1 MPGAAVTNGSAPD
14 PCPPWN
20 NRAMPSD
27 LLYDDPASDVLLDAA
42 TGVRRSILPGGVRLL
57 TQTDRSVRSAS
68 IGLWLPVGSRDETP
82 AHAGSTHVLEHLL
95 FKGTRRRS
103 AMDIATAFD
112 EVGGDSNAI
121 TAKEHTL
128 YYGRVR
134 SSDVPMAVDVLT
146 DMITASVLEQDAL
159 STEREVILEE
169 LAMAEDDPNDIGYE
183 TFLAQVL
190 GPDTALGRPVGGTA
204 ASVEALTIEDVR
216 AHYREHYRP
225 ENLVVTAVGDIDHD
239 ELAGLLVAG
248 LRRGGWSLEEGAL
261 PSRGWRDATDVP
273 SDGIAADVATLA
285 PHRLARPTEQNHI
298 YLGGQGLTALS
309 EDRHALSVL
318 MSVLGGG
325 MSSRLF
331 QTVRE
336 ERGLAYTVY
345 SFSAGYRDAGLFGM
359 YAACRPG
366 RTGQVV
372 ELLAEELGRMGADGI
387 DELELSRAKGQI
399 TGSFALGLEDT
410 SSRMGRLG
418 TIELVH
424 GRYTSVD
431 ETLERIGAVDI
442 AAVQDLAARLS
453 RSFSTRV
460 EVGPES

>member
-1 MPGAAVTNGSAPD
+1 MPV
-14 PCPPWN
+14 
-20 NRAMPSD
+20 D
-27 LLYDDPASDVLLDAA
+27 LTYDDPASDVLLDPA
-42 TGVRRSILPGGVRLL
+42 TGVRRSVLPGGVRLL
-57 TQTDRSVRSAS
+57 TQRDRSVRSAT

-112 EVGGDSNAI
+112 EVGGDSNAL

-134 SSDVPMAVDVLT
+134 SADIPMAVDVLT
-146 DMITASVLEQDAL
+146 DMITASLLEEDAL
-159 STEREVILEE
+159 ATEREVILEE
-169 LAMAEDDPNDIGYE
+169 LAMAEDDPTDVGYE
-183 TFLAQVL
+183 TFLADVL
-190 GPDTALGRPVGGTA
+190 GPDTAIGRPVGGTA
-204 ASVEALTIEDVR
+204 ETVEALGIEDVR
-216 AHYREHYRP
+216 AHFTEHYRP
-225 ENLVVTAVGDIDHD
+225 DNLLVTAVGDLEHD
-239 ELAGLLVAG
+239 ELAALLAAG
-248 LRRGGWSLEEGAL
+248 LRRGGWQLADGAL
-261 PSRGWRDATDVP
+261 PDARPRTERGDPARAATGPAP
-273 SDGIAADVATLA
+273 SEVAALA
-285 PHRLARPTEQNHI
+285 PHRLGRPTEQNHI
-298 YLGGQGLTALS
+298 YLGGHGITALS

-318 MSVLGGG
+318 MSILGGG

-331 QTVRE
+331 QNIRE
-336 ERGLAYTVY
+336 QRGLAYSVF

-366 RTGQVV
+366 RTAQVV
-372 ELLAEELGRMGADGI
+372 ELLAEELTRMGEQGI
-387 DELELSRAKGQI
+387 DELELARAKGQI

-431 ETLERIGAVDI
+431 ETLARIGAVGVDDVG
-442 AAVQDLAARLS
+442 ALATRLAG
-453 RSFSTRV
+453 SFSTRV

>member
-1 MPGAAVTNGSAPD
+1 MPF
-14 PCPPWN
+14 
-20 NRAMPSD
+20 D
-27 LLYDDPASDVLLDAA
+27 LSYDDPSSDVMLDPA

-57 TQTDRSVRSAS
+57 TQTDRSVRSAT

-128 YYGRVR
+128 YYGQVR

-146 DMITASVLEQDAL
+146 DMITASLLEEDAL
-159 STEREVILEE
+159 ATEREVILEE
-169 LAMAEDDPNDIGYE
+169 LAMAEDDPNDVGYE
-183 TFLAQVL
+183 TFLADVL
-190 GPDTALGRPVGGTA
+190 GPDTPLGRPVGGTVG
-204 ASVEALTIEDVR
+204 SVSALSIEDVR
-216 AHYREHYRP
+216 DHFAEHYRP
-225 ENLVVTAVGDIDHD
+225 NNLVVTAVGDIDHD
-239 ELAGLLVAG
+239 ELAGLLQAG
-248 LRRGGWSLEEGAL
+248 LRRGGWTLEHGAAPARRL
-261 PSRGWRDATDVP
+261 RTDGAARDAAEA
-273 SDGIAADVATLA
+273 SADVSLLV
-285 PHRLARPTEQNHI
+285 PHRLQRPAEQNHI
-298 YLGGQGLTALS
+298 YLGGRGLTALS

-331 QTVRE
+331 QNIRE
-336 ERGLAYTVY
+336 QRGLAYSVY
-345 SFSAGYRDAGLFGM
+345 SFSGGFRDAGLFGL
-359 YAACRPG
+359 YAACRPT
-366 RTGQVV
+366 RTAQVV
-372 ELLAEELGRMGADGI
+372 ELLAEELARMGAAGI
-387 DELELSRAKGQI
+387 DEQELARAKGQI

-431 ETLERIGAVDI
+431 ETLERIGRVEVDD
-442 AAVQDLAARLS
+442 VRDLAARLS
-453 RSFSTRV
+453 ASFSTRV

>member
-1 MPGAAVTNGSAPD
+1 MPL
-14 PCPPWN
+14 
-20 NRAMPSD
+20 D
-27 LLYDDPASDVLLDAA
+27 LVYDDPASDVMLDAA

-68 IGLWLPVGSRDETP
+68 IGLWLPVGSRDEAP
-82 AHAGSTHVLEHLL
+82 AHAGSTHALEHLL

-103 AMDIATAFD
+103 AMDIAAAFD
-112 EVGGDSNAI
+112 EVGGDSNAV

-134 SSDVPMAVDVLT
+134 SADVPMAVDVLT

-159 STEREVILEE
+159 ATEREVILEE

-183 TFLAQVL
+183 TFLADVL

-204 ASVEALTIEDVR
+204 ASVDALDIADVR
-216 AHYREHYRP
+216 AHYGEHYRP
-225 ENLVVTAVGDIDHD
+225 DNLVVTAVGDIDHE
-239 ELAGLLVAG
+239 ELSGLLQAGLA
-248 LRRGGWSLEEGAL
+248 RGGWSLRQGAL
-261 PSRGWRDATDVP
+261 PSHRSRETAGAT
-273 SDGIAADVATLA
+273 AAGAPGDVAALA
-285 PHRLARPTEQNHI
+285 PHRLLRPTEQNHI
-298 YLGGQGLTALS
+298 YLGGRGLTALS

-331 QTVRE
+331 QNIRE
-336 ERGLAYTVY
+336 QRGLAYSVY

-366 RTGQVV
+366 RTTQVV
-372 ELLAEELGRMGADGI
+372 ELLAEELARMGAEGI

-431 ETLERIGAVDI
+431 ETLERIGAVD
-442 AAVQDLAARLS
+442 VRDVRHLAARLAD
-453 RSFSTRV
+453 SFSSRV
-460 EVGPES
+460 EVGPEG

>member
-1 MPGAAVTNGSAPD
+1 MPL
-14 PCPPWN
+14 
-20 NRAMPSD
+20 D
-27 LLYDDPASDVLLDAA
+27 LTFDDPASDVLLDPA

-57 TQTDRSVRSAS
+57 TQTDRSVRSAT
-68 IGLWLPVGSRDETP
+68 IGLWLPVGSRDEAP

-112 EVGGDSNAI
+112 EVGGDSNAV

-134 SSDVPMAVDVLT
+134 SADLPMAVDVLT
-146 DMITASVLEQDAL
+146 DMITASLLEQEAL
-159 STEREVILEE
+159 VTEREVILEE
-169 LAMAEDDPNDIGYE
+169 LAMAEDDPGDIGYE
-183 TFLAQVL
+183 TFLADVL
-190 GPDTALGRPVGGTA
+190 GPDTPIGRPVGGTA
-204 ASVEALTIEDVR
+204 QSVQALTIEDVR
-216 AHYREHYRP
+216 DHFSEHYRP
-225 ENLVVTAVGDIDHD
+225 DNLVVTAVGDLDHD
-239 ELAGLLVAG
+239 ELAGLLLSG
-248 LRRGGWSLEEGAL
+248 LRRGGWELADGAL
-261 PSRGWRDATDVP
+261 PHRRPRAEHPASAGGSSLVAP
-273 SDGIAADVATLA
+273 EDVAALA
-285 PHRLARPTEQNHI
+285 PHRLGRPTEQNHI
-298 YLGGQGLTALS
+298 YLGGRGLTALS
-309 EDRHALSVL
+309 EDRHVLSVL

-331 QTVRE
+331 QNIRE
-336 ERGLAYTVY
+336 QRGLAYSVY

-366 RTGQVV
+366 RTTQVV
-372 ELLAEELGRMGADGI
+372 ELLAEELSRMGEQGI

-431 ETLERIGAVDI
+431 ETLARIGAVTVDDVS
-442 AAVQDLAARLS
+442 ALATRFS
-453 RSFSTRV
+453 GSFSTRV
-460 EVGPES
+460 EVGPAS

>member
-1 MPGAAVTNGSAPD
+1 MPV
-14 PCPPWN
+14 
-20 NRAMPSD
+20 D
-27 LLYDDPASDVLLDAA
+27 LTYDDPASDVLLDPA

-57 TQTDRSVRSAS
+57 TQRDRSVRSAT
-68 IGLWLPVGSRDETP
+68 IGLWLPVGSRDESP

-112 EVGGDSNAI
+112 EVGGDSNAL

-134 SSDVPMAVDVLT
+134 SADIPMAVDVLT
-146 DMITASVLEQDAL
+146 DMITASLLEQDAL
-159 STEREVILEE
+159 ATEREVILEE
-169 LAMAEDDPNDIGYE
+169 LAMAEDDPTDVGYE
-183 TFLAQVL
+183 TFLADVL

-204 ASVEALTIEDVR
+204 ETVEALGIEDVR
-216 AHYREHYRP
+216 AHFTEHYRP
-225 ENLVVTAVGDIDHD
+225 DNLVVTAVGDLEHD
-239 ELAGLLVAG
+239 ELAALLAAG
-248 LRRGGWSLEEGAL
+248 LRRGGWQLADGAL
-261 PSRGWRDATDVP
+261 PDARPRTERGDPARAATGPAP
-273 SDGIAADVATLA
+273 SEVAALA
-285 PHRLARPTEQNHI
+285 PHRLGRPTEQNHI
-298 YLGGQGLTALS
+298 YLGGHGITALS

-318 MSVLGGG
+318 MSILGGG

-331 QTVRE
+331 QNIRE
-336 ERGLAYTVY
+336 QRGLAYSVY

-366 RTGQVV
+366 RTAQVV
-372 ELLAEELGRMGADGI
+372 ELLAEELTRMGEQGI
-387 DELELSRAKGQI
+387 DALELARAKGQI

-431 ETLERIGAVDI
+431 ETLARIGAVGVDDI
-442 AAVQDLAARLS
+442 AALATRLAG
-453 RSFSTRV
+453 SFSTRV
-460 EVGPES
+460 EIGPPC

>member
-1 MPGAAVTNGSAPD
+1 MPV
-14 PCPPWN
+14 
-20 NRAMPSD
+20 D
-27 LLYDDPASDVLLDAA
+27 LTYDDPASDVLLDPA

-57 TQTDRSVRSAS
+57 TQRDRSVRSAT
-68 IGLWLPVGSRDETP
+68 IGLWLPVGSRDESP

-112 EVGGDSNAI
+112 EVGGDSNAL

-134 SSDVPMAVDVLT
+134 SADIPMAVDVLT
-146 DMITASVLEQDAL
+146 DMITASLLEQDAL
-159 STEREVILEE
+159 ATEREVILEE
-169 LAMAEDDPNDIGYE
+169 LAMAEDDPTDVGYE
-183 TFLAQVL
+183 TFLADVL

-204 ASVEALTIEDVR
+204 ETVEALGIEDVR
-216 AHYREHYRP
+216 AHFTEHYRP
-225 ENLVVTAVGDIDHD
+225 DNLVVTAVGDLEHD
-239 ELAGLLVAG
+239 ELAALLAAG
-248 LRRGGWSLEEGAL
+248 LRRGGWQLADGAL
-261 PSRGWRDATDVP
+261 PDARPRTERGDPARAATGPAP
-273 SDGIAADVATLA
+273 SEVAALA
-285 PHRLARPTEQNHI
+285 PHRLGRPTEQNHI
-298 YLGGQGLTALS
+298 YLGGHGITALS

-318 MSVLGGG
+318 MSILGGG

-331 QTVRE
+331 QNIRE
-336 ERGLAYTVY
+336 QRGLAYSVY

-366 RTGQVV
+366 RTAQVV
-372 ELLAEELGRMGADGI
+372 ELLAEELTRMGEQGI
-387 DELELSRAKGQI
+387 DALELARAKGQI

-424 GRYTSVD
+424 GHYTSVD
-431 ETLERIGAVDI
+431 ETLERIGRVEVGD
-442 AAVQDLAARLS
+442 VRELAARLAG
-453 RSFSTRV
+453 SFSTRV
-460 EVGPES
+460 EVGPAS

>member
-239 ELAGLLVAG
+239 ELAALIAAG
-248 LRRGGWSLEEGAL
+248 LRRGGWDLPEGAL
-261 PSRGWRDATDVP
+261 PVRRDRSAL
-273 SDGIAADVATLA
+273 AAPAGGTAVDVATLA
-285 PHRLARPTEQNHI
+285 PHRLARPTEQNQI
-298 YLGGQGLTALS
+298 GRAS
-309 EDRHALSVL
+309 C
-318 MSVLGGG
+318 
-325 MSSRLF
+325 
-331 QTVRE
+331 RE
-336 ERGLAYTVY
+336 
-345 SFSAGYRDAGLFGM
+345 
-359 YAACRPG
+359 
-366 RTGQVV
+366 
-372 ELLAEELGRMGADGI
+372 
-387 DELELSRAKGQI
+387 
-399 TGSFALGLEDT
+399 
-410 SSRMGRLG
+410 
-418 TIELVH
+418 
-424 GRYTSVD
+424 
-431 ETLERIGAVDI
+431 
-442 AAVQDLAARLS
+442 
-453 RSFSTRV
+453 RV
-460 EVGPES
+460 

>member
-1 MPGAAVTNGSAPD
+1 MPV
-14 PCPPWN
+14 
-20 NRAMPSD
+20 D
-27 LLYDDPASDVLLDAA
+27 LTYDDPASDVLLDPA
-42 TGVRRSILPGGVRLL
+42 TGVRRSVLPGGVRLL
-57 TQTDRSVRSAS
+57 TQRDRSVRSAT

-112 EVGGDSNAI
+112 EVGGDSNAL

-134 SSDVPMAVDVLT
+134 SADIPMAVDVLT
-146 DMITASVLEQDAL
+146 DMITASLLEEDAL
-159 STEREVILEE
+159 ATEREVILEE
-169 LAMAEDDPNDIGYE
+169 LAMAEDDPTDVGYE
-183 TFLAQVL
+183 TFLADVL
-190 GPDTALGRPVGGTA
+190 GPDTAIGRPVGGTA
-204 ASVEALTIEDVR
+204 ETVEALGIEDVR
-216 AHYREHYRP
+216 AHFTEHYRP
-225 ENLVVTAVGDIDHD
+225 DNLVVTAVGDLEHD
-239 ELAGLLVAG
+239 ELAALLAAG
-248 LRRGGWSLEEGAL
+248 LRRGGWQLADGAL
-261 PSRGWRDATDVP
+261 PDARPRTERGDPARAATGPAP
-273 SDGIAADVATLA
+273 SEVAALA
-285 PHRLARPTEQNHI
+285 PHRLGRPTEQNHI
-298 YLGGQGLTALS
+298 YLGGHGITALS

-318 MSVLGGG
+318 MSILGGG

-331 QTVRE
+331 QNIRE
-336 ERGLAYTVY
+336 QRGLAYSVF

-366 RTGQVV
+366 RTAQVV
-372 ELLAEELGRMGADGI
+372 ELLAEELTRMGEQGI
-387 DELELSRAKGQI
+387 DELELARAKGQI

-431 ETLERIGAVDI
+431 ETLARIGAVGVDDV
-442 AAVQDLAARLS
+442 AALATRLAG
-453 RSFSTRV
+453 SFSTRV

>member
-1 MPGAAVTNGSAPD
+1 MPL
-14 PCPPWN
+14 
-20 NRAMPSD
+20 D
-27 LLYDDPASDVLLDAA
+27 LSFDDPTSDVLLDPT

-57 TQTDRSVRSAS
+57 TQTDRSVRSAT

-112 EVGGDSNAI
+112 EVGGDSNAV

-134 SSDVPMAVDVLT
+134 SADIPMAVDVLT
-146 DMITASVLEQDAL
+146 DMITASLLKEGDLA
-159 STEREVILEE
+159 TEREVILEE
-169 LAMAEDDPNDIGYE
+169 LAMAEDDPTDVGFE
-183 TFLAQVL
+183 TFLADVL
-190 GPDTALGRPVGGTA
+190 GPDTPIGRPVGGTA
-204 ASVEALTIEDVR
+204 GSVEALTIEDVR
-216 AHYREHYRP
+216 AHFAEHYRP
-225 ENLVVTAVGDIDHD
+225 DNLVITAVGDLDHD
-239 ELAGLLVAG
+239 EIAGLLQAG
-248 LRRGGWSLEEGAL
+248 LRRGGWELAEGAL
-261 PSRGWRDATDVP
+261 PDPRHRTAHHGTAGGGLTVDPAEV
-273 SDGIAADVATLA
+273 AALA
-285 PHRLARPTEQNHI
+285 PHRLGRPTEQNHI
-298 YLGGQGLTALS
+298 FLGGHGLTALS

-318 MSVLGGG
+318 MSILGGG

-331 QTVRE
+331 QNIRE
-336 ERGLAYTVY
+336 QRGLAYSVY

-366 RTGQVV
+366 RTSQVV
-372 ELLAEELGRMGADGI
+372 ELLAEELTRMGEQGI
-387 DELELSRAKGQI
+387 DELELARAKGQI

-431 ETLERIGAVDI
+431 ETLGRIGAVGVDDVS
-442 AAVQDLAARLS
+442 ALATQLAG
-453 RSFSTRV
+453 SFSTRV

>member
-1 MPGAAVTNGSAPD
+1 
-14 PCPPWN
+14 
-20 NRAMPSD
+20 
-27 LLYDDPASDVLLDAA
+27 
-42 TGVRRSILPGGVRLL
+42 VRLL
-57 TQTDRSVRSAS
+57 TQTDRSVRSAT

-112 EVGGDSNAI
+112 EVGGDSNAL

-134 SSDVPMAVDVLT
+134 SADIPMAVDVLT
-146 DMITASVLEQDAL
+146 DMITASLLEQDAL
-159 STEREVILEE
+159 ATEREVILEE
-169 LAMAEDDPNDIGYE
+169 LAMAEDDPNDVGYE
-183 TFLAQVL
+183 TFLADVL
-190 GPDTALGRPVGGTA
+190 GPDTPLGRPVGGT
-204 ASVEALTIEDVR
+204 VETVSALSIENVR
-216 AHYREHYRP
+216 DHFTEHYRP
-225 ENLVVTAVGDIDHD
+225 DNLVVTAVGDIDHD
-239 ELAGLLVAG
+239 ELAGLLQAG
-248 LRRGGWSLEEGAL
+248 LRRGGWTLEDGAA
-261 PSRGWRDATDVP
+261 PSRRLRTG
-273 SDGIAADVATLA
+273 GAAGGAAEGSAEVSGLV
-285 PHRLARPTEQNHI
+285 PHRLQRPAEQNHI
-298 YLGGQGLTALS
+298 YLGGRGLTALS

-331 QTVRE
+331 QNIRE
-336 ERGLAYTVY
+336 QRGLAYSVY
-345 SFSAGYRDAGLFGM
+345 SFSAGYRDAGLFGL
-359 YAACRPG
+359 YAACRPT
-366 RTGQVV
+366 RTAQVV
-372 ELLAEELGRMGADGI
+372 ELLAEELTRMGTSGI
-387 DELELSRAKGQI
+387 DEQELARAKGQI

-431 ETLERIGAVDI
+431 ETLERIGRIGVDD
-442 AAVQDLAARLS
+442 VRDLAARLS
-453 RSFSTRV
+453 GGFSTRV

>member
-1 MPGAAVTNGSAPD
+1 MPF
-14 PCPPWN
+14 
-20 NRAMPSD
+20 D
-27 LLYDDPASDVLLDAA
+27 LSYLDPASDVMLDPA

-103 AMDIATAFD
+103 AMDIAAAFD
-112 EVGGDSNAI
+112 EVGGDSNAV

-134 SSDVPMAVDVLT
+134 SADVPMAVDVLT
-146 DMITASVLEQDAL
+146 DMITASLLEDEAL
-159 STEREVILEE
+159 ATEREVILEE
-169 LAMAEDDPNDIGYE
+169 LAMAEDDPGDIGYE
-183 TFLAQVL
+183 TFLADAL
-190 GPDTALGRPVGGTA
+190 GPDTPLGRPVGGTVQTVTDL
-204 ASVEALTIEDVR
+204 SIGDVR
-216 AHYREHYRP
+216 AHYAEHYRP
-225 ENLVVTAVGDIDHD
+225 ENLVLTAVGDIDHD
-239 ELAGLLVAG
+239 ELAALVLAG
-248 LRRGGWSLEEGAL
+248 LRRGGWELEDGAL
-261 PSRGWRDATDVP
+261 PRQRTATAELPTVTGRP
-273 SDGIAADVATLA
+273 ADEVSALI
-285 PHRLARPTEQNHI
+285 PHRLERPTEQNHI
-298 YLGGQGLTALS
+298 YLGGRGLTALS
-309 EDRHALSVL
+309 EDRHTLSVL

-336 ERGLAYTVY
+336 KRGLAYSVY
-345 SFSAGYRDAGLFGM
+345 SFSAGYREAGLFGM

-366 RTGQVV
+366 RTAQVV
-372 ELLAEELGRMGADGI
+372 ELLGEELDRMGGEGI
-387 DELELSRAKGQI
+387 AQEELDRAVGQI

-431 ETLERIGAVDI
+431 ETLARIANVSLED
-442 AAVQDLAARLS
+442 VRQLAARLAG
-453 RSFSTRV
+453 SFSTRV
-460 EVGPES
+460 EIGPATTP

>member
-1 MPGAAVTNGSAPD
+1 MPA
-14 PCPPWN
+14 
-20 NRAMPSD
+20 D
-27 LLYDDPASDVLLDAA
+27 LAYDDPSSDVLLDPA

-57 TQTDRSVRSAS
+57 TQRDRSVRSAT

-103 AMDIATAFD
+103 AMDIAAAFD
-112 EVGGDSNAI
+112 EVGGDSNAV

-134 SSDVPMAVDVLT
+134 SSDLPMAVDVLT
-146 DMITASVLEQDAL
+146 DMITASVLAEDAL
-159 STEREVILEE
+159 ATEREVILEE
-169 LAMAEDDPNDIGYE
+169 LAMAEDDPGDIGYE
-183 TFLAQVL
+183 TFLADVL
-190 GPDTALGRPVGGTA
+190 GPDTPIGRPVGGTA
-204 ASVEALTIEDVR
+204 GSVEALTIEDVR
-216 AHYREHYRP
+216 DHFAEHYRP
-225 ENLVVTAVGDIDHD
+225 DNLVVTAVGDLDHE
-239 ELAGLLVAG
+239 ELAGMLQAG
-248 LRRGGWSLEEGAL
+248 LRRGGWELAA
-261 PSRGWRDATDVP
+261 DAVP
-273 SDGIAADVATLA
+273 ERRPRAAHPGPASAGLLTAPADVASLT
-285 PHRLARPTEQNHI
+285 PHRLSRPTEQNHI
-298 YLGGQGLTALS
+298 YLGGHGLTALS

-318 MSVLGGG
+318 MSILGGG

-331 QTVRE
+331 QNIRE
-336 ERGLAYTVY
+336 ERGLAYSVY

-366 RTGQVV
+366 RTTQVV
-372 ELLAEELGRMGADGI
+372 ELLAEELSRMGEQGI
-387 DELELSRAKGQI
+387 DELELARAKGQI

-431 ETLERIGAVDI
+431 ETLARIGAVGIGDVS
-442 AAVQDLAARLS
+442 ALASRLAS
-453 RSFSTRV
+453 SFSTRV
-460 EVGPES
+460 EVGPDS

>member
-1 MPGAAVTNGSAPD
+1 MHLATGPPPDHPAPE
-14 PCPPWN
+14 PWN
-20 NRAMPSD
+20 NRSMPVD
-27 LLYDDPASDVLLDAA
+27 LAYDDPSSDVMLDPA

-57 TQTDRSVRSAS
+57 TQTDRSVRSAT

-103 AMDIATAFD
+103 AMDIAAAFD
-112 EVGGDSNAI
+112 EVGGDSNAV

-146 DMITASVLEQDAL
+146 DMITASTLEEDAL
-159 STEREVILEE
+159 ATEREVILEE
-169 LAMAEDDPNDIGYE
+169 LAMAEDDPNDVGYE
-183 TFLAQVL
+183 TFLADVL

-204 ASVEALTIEDVR
+204 ATVSALGIEDVR
-216 AHYREHYRP
+216 AHFREHYRP
-225 ENLVVTAVGDIDHD
+225 DNLVVTAVGDIEHE
-239 ELAGLLVAG
+239 ELAGLLTAG
-248 LRRGGWSLEEGAL
+248 LRRGGWSLEEGVA
-261 PSRGWRDATDVP
+261 PTWRSRPEYSVESAPGVP
-273 SDGIAADVATLA
+273 ADVSALQ
-285 PHRLARPTEQNHI
+285 PHRLHRATEQNHI
-298 YLGGQGLTALS
+298 YLGGHGLTALS

-318 MSVLGGG
+318 MSILGGG

-331 QTVRE
+331 QNVRE
-336 ERGLAYTVY
+336 RHGLAYSVY
-345 SFSAGYRDAGLFGM
+345 SFSAGYRDAGLFGL
-359 YAACRPG
+359 YAACRPS
-366 RTGQVV
+366 RSTQVV
-372 ELLAEELGRMGADGI
+372 ELLAEELARMGSTGI
-387 DELELSRAKGQI
+387 DAQELARAKGQI

-424 GRYTSVD
+424 GRYTGVD
-431 ETLERIGAVDI
+431 ETLERIGRVGVEDVRA
-442 AAVQDLAARLS
+442 LAARFS
-453 RSFSTRV
+453 DSFSTRV

>member
-1 MPGAAVTNGSAPD
+1 MPV
-14 PCPPWN
+14 
-20 NRAMPSD
+20 D
-27 LLYDDPASDVLLDAA
+27 LTYDDPASDVLLDPA

-57 TQTDRSVRSAS
+57 TQRDRSVRSAT
-68 IGLWLPVGSRDETP
+68 IGLWLPVGSRDESP

-112 EVGGDSNAI
+112 EVGGDSNAL

-134 SSDVPMAVDVLT
+134 SADIPMAVDVLT
-146 DMITASVLEQDAL
+146 DMITASLLEQDAL
-159 STEREVILEE
+159 ATEREVILEE
-169 LAMAEDDPNDIGYE
+169 LAMAEDDPTDVGYE
-183 TFLAQVL
+183 TFLADVL

-204 ASVEALTIEDVR
+204 ETVEALGIEDVR
-216 AHYREHYRP
+216 AHFTEHYRP
-225 ENLVVTAVGDIDHD
+225 DNLVVTAVGDLEHD
-239 ELAGLLVAG
+239 EVAALLAAG
-248 LRRGGWSLEEGAL
+248 LRRGGWQLADGAL
-261 PSRGWRDATDVP
+261 PDARPRTERGDPARAATGPAP
-273 SDGIAADVATLA
+273 SEVAALA
-285 PHRLARPTEQNHI
+285 PHRLGRPTEQNHI
-298 YLGGQGLTALS
+298 YLGGHGITALS

-318 MSVLGGG
+318 MSILGGG

-331 QTVRE
+331 QNIRE
-336 ERGLAYTVY
+336 QRGLAYSVY

-366 RTGQVV
+366 RTAQVV
-372 ELLAEELGRMGADGI
+372 ELLAEELTRMGEQGI
-387 DELELSRAKGQI
+387 DALELARAKGQI

-431 ETLERIGAVDI
+431 ETLARIGAVGVDDV
-442 AAVQDLAARLS
+442 AALATRLAG
-453 RSFSTRV
+453 SFSTRV
-460 EVGPES
+460 EIGPPC

>member
-1 MPGAAVTNGSAPD
+1 MPV
-14 PCPPWN
+14 
-20 NRAMPSD
+20 D
-27 LLYDDPASDVLLDAA
+27 LSYDDPSSDVLLDPA

-57 TQTDRSVRSAS
+57 TQADRSVRSAT

-95 FKGTRRRS
+95 FKGTHRRS

-134 SSDVPMAVDVLT
+134 SADVPMAVDVLT
-146 DMITASVLEQDAL
+146 DMITASLLEDEAL
-159 STEREVILEE
+159 ATEREVILEE
-169 LAMAEDDPNDIGYE
+169 LAMAEDDPNDVGYE
-183 TFLAQVL
+183 TFLADVL
-190 GPDTALGRPVGGTA
+190 GPDTPLGRPVGGTA
-204 ASVEALTIEDVR
+204 ESVSALGIEDVR
-216 AHYREHYRP
+216 AHFAEHYRP
-225 ENLVVTAVGDIDHD
+225 DNLVVTAVGDIDHE

-248 LRRGGWSLEEGAL
+248 LRRGGLTLEEGRA
-261 PSRGWRDATDVP
+261 PTRRTRSAGAASVAGSGASDV
-273 SDGIAADVATLA
+273 SLLV
-285 PHRLARPTEQNHI
+285 PHRLRRPAEQNHI
-298 YLGGQGLTALS
+298 YLGGRGLTALS
-309 EDRHALSVL
+309 EDRHTMSVL

-331 QTVRE
+331 QNIRE
-336 ERGLAYTVY
+336 QRGLAYSVY
-345 SFSAGYRDAGLFGM
+345 SFSSGYRDAGLFGL
-359 YAACRPG
+359 YAACRPR
-366 RTGQVV
+366 RTAQVV
-372 ELLAEELGRMGADGI
+372 ELLAEELDQMGADGI
-387 DELELSRAKGQI
+387 GVDELARAKGQI

-431 ETLERIGAVDI
+431 ETLERIGRVGVED
-442 AAVQDLAARLS
+442 VRELAARLS
-453 RSFSTRV
+453 GAFSTRV

>member
-1 MPGAAVTNGSAPD
+1 
-14 PCPPWN
+14 
-20 NRAMPSD
+20 MPSD
-27 LLYDDPASDVLLDAA
+27 LAFDDPASDVMLDAV

-68 IGLWLPVGSRDETP
+68 IGLWLPVGSRDERP
-82 AHAGSTHVLEHLL
+82 EHAGSTHVLEHLL

-146 DMITASVLEQDAL
+146 DMITASLLEQEAL
-159 STEREVILEE
+159 ATEREVILEE
-169 LAMAEDDPNDIGYE
+169 LAMAEDDPTDVGYE
-183 TFLAQVL
+183 TFLADVL
-190 GPDTALGRPVGGTA
+190 GADTAIGRPVGGTA
-204 ASVEALTIEDVR
+204 QTVNALSIEDVR
-216 AHYREHYRP
+216 AHWDEHYRP

-239 ELAGLLVAG
+239 ELAELLRTG
-248 LRRGGWSLEEGAL
+248 LRRGGWTLEEGAL
-261 PSRGWRDATDVP
+261 PRRRPRSENPVGATANRSVQDV
-273 SDGIAADVATLA
+273 STIAS
-285 PHRLARPTEQNHI
+285 HRLIRPAEQNHI
-298 YLGGQGLTALS
+298 YLGGQGLSAVS
-309 EDRHALSVL
+309 EDRHTLSVL

-331 QTVRE
+331 QNIRE
-336 ERGLAYTVY
+336 QRGLAYSVY
-345 SFSAGYRDAGLFGM
+345 SFSGGYRDAGLFGM
-359 YAACRPG
+359 YAACRPS
-366 RTGQVV
+366 RTAQVV
-372 ELLAEELGRMGADGI
+372 ELLAEELARMGSSGI
-387 DELELSRAKGQI
+387 EQEELSRAKGQI

-424 GRYTSVD
+424 GVYQSVD
-431 ETLERIGAVDI
+431 ETLEKIVRVD
-442 AAVQDLAARLS
+442 APAVQELAARLAG
-453 RSFSTRV
+453 SFSTRV
-460 EVGPES
+460 EVGPEF

>member
-1 MPGAAVTNGSAPD
+1 MST
-14 PCPPWN
+14 
-20 NRAMPSD
+20 
-27 LLYDDPASDVLLDAA
+27 LLIDDDPTSDVQLDPV

-68 IGLWLPVGSRDETP
+68 IGLWLPVGSRDESP

-103 AMDIATAFD
+103 AMDIAAAFD
-112 EVGGDSNAI
+112 EVGGDSNAV

-134 SSDVPMAVDVLT
+134 SADVPMAVDVLT
-146 DMITASVLEQDAL
+146 DMITASVLAEEAL
-159 STEREVILEE
+159 ETEREVILEE

-183 TFLAQVL
+183 TFLADVL
-190 GPDTALGRPVGGTA
+190 GPDTAIGRPVGGTA
-204 ASVEALTIEDVR
+204 ESVRALSIEDVR
-216 AHYREHYRP
+216 AHFAAHYRSD
-225 ENLVVTAVGDIDHD
+225 NVVVTAVGDIDHD
-239 ELAGLLVAG
+239 ELAALVQSG
-248 LRRGGWSLEEGAL
+248 LRRGGWALEPGTLPARRRREEQATVSLPAGGVGEVAAL
-261 PSRGWRDATDVP
+261 T
-273 SDGIAADVATLA
+273 
-285 PHRLARPTEQNHI
+285 PHRLGRPTEQNHI
-298 YLGGQGLTALS
+298 YLGGHGVTSLS
-309 EDRHALSVL
+309 EDRHTMAVL
-318 MSVLGGG
+318 MSILGGG

-336 ERGLAYTVY
+336 ERGLAYSVY
-345 SFSAGYRDAGLFGM
+345 SFSAGFRDAGLFGL

-366 RTGQVV
+366 RTTQVV
-372 ELLAEELGRMGADGI
+372 ELLAEELARMGSDGVT
-387 DELELSRAKGQI
+387 ELELARARGQI

-431 ETLERIGAVDI
+431 ETLAQITAVGAEDVRG
-442 AAVQDLAARLS
+442 LAYRLAD
-453 RSFSTRV
+453 SFSTRV